1 MAIRVAGWG
10 SPEYGARMKLYTVA
24 EVAAETGLSDKALRR
39 RIEKGTLISANRG
52 NRRLIPE
59 SELERLLEE
68 VGAGGTPR
76 AAFPSNGGTP
86 GQGHTEG
93 ESGGMALEPI
103 MRELADTREHVER
116 LAREAEREKLQR
128 EQAEE
133 RARSEQEA
141 REAAQAE
148 AMRLS
153 ARILELEAVLSNR
166 ENLDKQGG
174 SRDAEHPSEAQA
186 RAELEQVLGQLE
198 QAAEVV
204 PPAAPP
210 PADSDLDTSPGGEP
224 SRGRLARFLGIG

>member
-1 MAIRVAGWG
+1 
-10 SPEYGARMKLYTVA
+10 MKLYTVA
-24 EVAAETGLSDKALRR
+24 EVAAETGLSEKALRR
-39 RIEKGTLISANRG
+39 RIEKGTVISANRG

-59 SELERLLEE
+59 SELERLLAE

-76 AAFPSNGGTP
+76 VAFPPDGGEA
-86 GQGHTEG
+86 GKGHAEG

-103 MRELADTREHVER
+103 IRELADTRAHVER

-148 AMRLS
+148 AVRLS
-153 ARILELEAVLSNR
+153 ARVLELEAVLGTR

-174 SRDAEHPSEAQA
+174 SPVAEHPSEAAA

-204 PPAAPP
+204 PPDTST
-210 PADSDLDTSPGGEP
+210 PADSASDSSAGGEP